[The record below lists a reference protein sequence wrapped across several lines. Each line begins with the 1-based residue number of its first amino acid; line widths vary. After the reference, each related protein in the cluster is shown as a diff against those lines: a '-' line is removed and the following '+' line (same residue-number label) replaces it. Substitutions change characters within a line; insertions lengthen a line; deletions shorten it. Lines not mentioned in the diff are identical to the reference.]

1 MRKYILTLACVYLG
15 LATASRTSAAEEQ
28 APSTSEEQVLTAADR
43 YLNLGTEKGELG
55 GADQQDFDRRQIKE
69 QIKTFIPPL
78 LRPAF
83 VEHAYVLPPNVW
95 SVSITDR
102 FARVEGENDFF
113 LNGNEDPVFRD
124 MTVDRHFVDFDVFYG
139 FDLNHEYLHDFTFR
153 VNVPYLDTQTTGSVA
168 PNPIMNV
175 ENTASSQE
183 IGDIGLF
190 LKKKVV
196 DQGNFP
202 VGLAV
207 VGGVFLPTGNNDEK
221 FGSDGRVN
229 VRTPPGMIV
238 GADMNGNI
246 NMPFQRFSDDGRLP
260 STLQPG
266 TGSASYLVGA
276 FGTRQFS
283 HGSLPGRSALHVGA
297 THRLVSEDDGI
308 DFGDTTTVFA
318 SFVKPI
324 YRDYLAADL
333 TFVDFYQQR
342 DKYSGLFTMP
352 GTGVDIVGM
361 PAGSNPAVLV
371 PRPAFAKGHSGFI
384 APSLI
389 FSPDPQIRATLS
401 GLVRVVDPDLGPA
414 PRWVI
419 RAGLEVTF

>member
-1 MRKYILTLACVYLG
+1 MMRICVLVLACACLG
-15 LATASRTSAAEEQ
+15 LTAAPKTSTAAEAQ
-28 APSTSEEQVLTAADR
+28 PTAADR
-43 YLNLGTEKGELG
+43 YMDLGTAQGELG
-55 GADQQDFDRRQIKE
+55 GADQKAFEHEQLKA

-83 VEHAYVLPPNVW
+83 VEHAYVLPPKVW
-95 SVSITDR
+95 SVSVSER
-102 FARVEGENDFF
+102 FARIKGNDFF
-113 LNGNEDPVFRD
+113 LNGNADPVFRD
-124 MTVDRHFVDFDVFYG
+124 MKVDRNFTDFDIFYG
-139 FDLNHEYLHDFTFR
+139 FDLNREYLHDFTVR
-153 VNVPYLDTQTTGSVA
+153 LNVPYLDSKARGSVFPVA
-168 PNPIMNV
+168 GMPFPNP
-175 ENTASSQE
+175 ENIASSQE

-190 LKKKVV
+190 LKKKLL
-196 DQGNFP
+196 DQGTFP

-207 VGGVFLPTGNNDEK
+207 AGGVFLSTGRNDEK
-221 FGSDGRVN
+221 FGSNGRVN
-229 VRTPPGMIV
+229 VKVPPGMIV

-266 TGSASYLVGA
+266 TGGASYLVGA
-276 FGTRQFS
+276 FLTRQFS
-283 HGSLPGRSALHVGA
+283 HTDLPGRSALHVGA
-297 THRLVSEDDGI
+297 TRRFVSEHDGI

-333 TFVDFYQQR
+333 TFVGFDQKR
-342 DKYSGLFTMP
+342 DKYSGLFAQP
-352 GTGVDIVGM
+352 GTGVDMVGM
-361 PAGSNPAVLV
+361 PPGSNPAVMI
-371 PRPAFAKGHSGFI
+371 PRPAFSGGRSGFI

-401 GLVRVVDPDLGPA
+401 GLVRVVEPDLGPS

>member
-1 MRKYILTLACVYLG
+1 MRVYVLVLACVCLG
-15 LATASRTSAAEEQ
+15 LTASPGTSTAAEPQ
-28 APSTSEEQVLTAADR
+28 STAADR
-43 YLNLGTEKGELG
+43 YLELGTPQGELG
-55 GADQQDFDRRQIKE
+55 GADQKEFEHKQLKE

-95 SVSITDR
+95 SVSISDR
-102 FARVEGENDFF
+102 FARVKGKNDFS
-113 LNGNEDPVFRD
+113 LNGKDDPVFRD
-124 MTVDRHFVDFDVFYG
+124 MTVDRHFVDFDAFYG
-139 FDLNHEYLHDFTFR
+139 FDLNHQYLHDFTVR
-153 VNVPYLDTQTTGSVA
+153 LNVPYLDTQTKGSVF
-168 PNPIMNV
+168 PVPGMPFPNV

-207 VGGVFLPTGNNDEK
+207 VGAVFLPTGNNDEK
-221 FGSDGRVN
+221 FGSNGRVN
-229 VRTPPGMIV
+229 VRVPPGMIV

-266 TGSASYLVGA
+266 TGGFSYLVGA

-283 HGSLPGRSALHVGA
+283 HASLLGRSAFHVGA
-297 THRLVSEDDGI
+297 THRFVSEHDGI
-308 DFGDTTTVFA
+308 DFGDTTTAFA

-342 DKYSGLFTMP
+342 DKYKGLFTMP
-352 GTGVDIVGM
+352 GTGVDMVGM
-361 PAGSNPAVLV
+361 PAGSNPAILV
-371 PRPAFAKGHSGFI
+371 PRPSFTHGHSGFI

-401 GLVRVVDPDLGPA
+401 GLVRVITPNLGPA